1 MTIFLGIWQ
10 LQRLDWKNKL
20 ITEFNELKDQKP
32 LSLSMGKMKYP
43 NIDEFTK
50 VITLGTVDR
59 SKKIFF
65 PAKTM
70 NGISGVR
77 IASLMSDNHGNNYL
91 IDEGWFEQSRYDY
104 FKNNNEIINAEILG
118 YIGYPYKTKM
128 FTTDNY
134 ISSNEWYYYDL
145 EQIQT
150 FLKVKINQKFFI
162 KNMSN
167 YAENF
172 LIPSSQNH
180 NFSNNHLQ
188 YAITWFSLALAL
200 SIFMNVFWRK
210 NVS

>member
-1 MTIFLGIWQ
+1 M
-10 LQRLDWKNKL
+10 QRLEWKEK
-20 ITEFNELKDQKP
+20 IIAEFNELKDQKP

-65 PAKTM
+65 PAKTL

-77 IASLMSDNHGNNYL
+77 IASLLLDNHGNNYL

-104 FKNNNEIINAEILG
+104 FKDNNEIINAEILG
-118 YIGYPYKTKM
+118 YIRYPTQKKM
-128 FTTDNY
+128 FTPENS
-134 ISSNEWYYYDL
+134 ISLNEWYYYDL

-150 FLKVKINQKFFI
+150 FLNVKINQKFFI

-188 YAITWFSLALAL
+188 YAITWFLMSFSFLI
-200 SIFMNVFWRK
+200 IFIIYLFRK
-210 NVS
+210 KK